1 MRSRRLP
8 WSRSTRRRDVRG
20 PDRLETDRLALER
33 LVPGH
38 ADELVGLLLEP
49 QIIAWLWPRP
59 EPPTEADIRE
69 GLARQIEHWERHGF
83 GMWLMRDRR
92 TGAAI
97 GRGGLQ
103 ETPVTRRPR
112 SRSGGRSRRIGGA
125 RASRPSWPS
134 RPSASPSGSSGCP
147 WLVAF
152 ARPDNLASRR
162 VIEKAGFSYV
172 GEIERAG
179 LPHVLYRLHPPPPL
193 LRSPRLHL

>member
-1 MRSRRLP
+1 V
-8 WSRSTRRRDVRG
+8 TFEA
-20 PDRLETDRLALER
+20 PDRLETDRVALER

-49 QIIAWLWPRP
+49 QIIEWLWPRP

-92 TGAAI
+92 TGVAI

-103 ETPVTRRPR
+103 ETPVHGAPEVE
-112 SRSGGRSRRIGGA
+112 IGWAVAPDRWGQGLA
-125 RASRPSWPS
+125 TELAF
-134 RPSASPSGSSGCP
+134 AAIGVAFGQLALP

-162 VIEKAGFSYV
+162 VMDKAGFSYA